1 MMRLLVFGL
10 LFCISG
16 WLGVKLVDKK
26 WQILPIVILSLSML
40 LGLYGFYVTLE
51 RLVVAHE
58 SDRLTSLMSDV
69 IHEIREDSSQIT
81 SETDM
86 DDYIGDLTQA
96 STNLRIQVISSDG
109 SVIGDTDLS
118 DHALA
123 NIENHS
129 NRPEFIQAIESGVGN
144 DVRFSTITSTDRIY
158 HSVVERINGQELVV
172 VISSPM
178 YQLKQMNFQLMG
190 ILIGMAFLSLS
201 FLIGTSYFSNRQINL
216 KVEEEQ
222 KKQDE
227 RIRQRTH
234 EIELMHRLANM
245 LAACNNMVEAQKIV
259 ADILPRILGNVN
271 GSVSLM
277 RSSRNQ
283 LLTQL
288 DWGEP
293 WVGSHAFSPDEC
305 WSLRKGR
312 VHLSNDDFHSLSCG
326 HMGEIENN
334 QTLCIPLTAHGNTI
348 GIMHLYFGQGDVKI
362 DAITEQLA
370 FSVAEHLGLALANL
384 NLQEKLRSQALS
396 DPLTGLFNRRFF
408 EQKLADVTM
417 NSGSGDYEVSLLMLD
432 LDHFKRFND
441 NFGHD
446 AGDYVLKEISLLLKN
461 SVKEDEVAFRL
472 GGEELAILLPGYDV
486 EAATMFA
493 EQICQEVRAMHLE
506 HKGLSL
512 GQLGVS
518 IGVSS
523 FPQPASD
530 SESLIKMADKALYMA
545 KDLGRSR
552 VVNHLQYKHTKS
564 DTELLELEL
573 AEFMSAS
580 DQQEVVE
587 EKSEEAPA

>member
-1 MMRLLVFGL
+1 
-10 LFCISG
+10 
-16 WLGVKLVDKK
+16 
-26 WQILPIVILSLSML
+26 ML

-109 SVIGDTDLS
+109 AVIGDTDLS

-158 HSVVERINGQELVV
+158 HSVVEQINGQELVV

-259 ADILPRILGNVN
+259 SDILPRILGNVN

-283 LLTQL
+283 LVTQL
-288 DWGEP
+288 DWGDTWP
-293 WVGSHAFSPDEC
+293 GSASFAPDEC

-312 VHLSNDDFHSLSCG
+312 VHQSNDDFHTLSCA
-326 HMGEIENN
+326 HMNEIEHN

-348 GIMHLYFGQGDVKI
+348 GIMHLYFGQGEVRI
-362 DAITEQLA
+362 DPIIEQLA
-370 FSVAEHLGLALANL
+370 FSVSEHLGLALANL
-384 NLQEKLRSQALS
+384 SLQEKLRSQALS

-408 EQKLADVTM
+408 EQKLEEHTM
-417 NSGSGDYEVSLLMLD
+417 NSATTEQPISLLMLD

-446 AGDYVLKEISLLLKN
+446 AGDFVLKEISALLKR
-461 SVKEDEVAFRL
+461 SVGDDEIACRL
-472 GGEELAILLPGYDV
+472 GGEELAVILPQSTM
-486 EAATMFA
+486 EQATEFA
-493 EQICQEVRAMHLE
+493 ETICESVRSMHLE

-518 IGVSS
+518 IGVATY
-523 FPQPASD
+523 PQPASD
-530 SESLIKMADKALYMA
+530 VEALVKMADQALYMA
-545 KDLGRSR
+545 KDTGRSR
-552 VVNHLQYKHTKS
+552 VVNYSQYSQFKTPHA
-564 DTELLELEL
+564 DVIELEDKKPS
-573 AEFMSAS
+573 FVS
-580 DQQEVVE
+580 
-587 EKSEEAPA
+587 

>member
-1 MMRLLVFGL
+1 MLV
-10 LFCISG
+10 
-16 WLGVKLVDKK
+16 
-26 WQILPIVILSLSML
+26 
-40 LGLYGFYVTLE
+40 GLYVFYTTLE
-51 RLVVAHE
+51 RLVVQHE
-58 SDRLTSLMSDV
+58 SDRLGSLMSDV
-69 IHEIREDSSQIT
+69 IYEIREDSHT
-81 SETDM
+81 FTPGMDV

-96 STNLRIQVISSDG
+96 STNLRIQVIATDG
-109 SVIGDTDLS
+109 VVIGDTDLS
-118 DHALA
+118 DHALS
-123 NIENHS
+123 NVENHGD
-129 NRPEFIQAIESGVGN
+129 RPEVIQALSDGVGS
-144 DVRFSTITSTDRIY
+144 DVRFSTVTSTDRIY
-158 HSVVERINGQELVV
+158 HSVIEPVNGTDYVI

-178 YQLKQMNFQLMG
+178 YQLKQMNLQLMS
-190 ILIGMAFLSLS
+190 ILVGMGVLSVGFLVAIS
-201 FLIGTSYFSNRQINL
+201 IISNRQINQ

-234 EIELMHRLANM
+234 EIELLHRLANM

-259 ADILPRILGNVN
+259 SDILPRILGKVN

-283 LLTQL
+283 LITQL
-288 DWGEP
+288 DWGEAWP
-293 WVGSHAFSPDEC
+293 GSVTFAPDEC

-312 VHLSNDDFHSLSCG
+312 VHQSNNEFHTLSCA
-326 HMGEIENN
+326 HMQDIEHN

-348 GIMHLYFGQGDVKI
+348 GIMHLYFGQGDIEI
-362 DAITEQLA
+362 DPITEQLA

-384 NLQEKLRSQALS
+384 SLQEKLRSQALS

-408 EQKLADVTM
+408 EQKLAELTM
-417 NSGSGDYEVSLLMLD
+417 NSSSNDYEVSLLMLD

-446 AGDYVLKEISLLLKN
+446 AGDYVLKEISSLLKN
-461 SVKEDEVAFRL
+461 SVKDDEVAFRL
-472 GGEELAILLPGYDV
+472 GGEELAILLPSYDV
-486 EAATMFA
+486 EAATLFA
-493 EQICQEVRAMHLE
+493 EQICQEVRGMHLE

-518 IGVSS
+518 IGVST

-552 VVNHLQYKHTKS
+552 VVNHLQYKHSKT
-564 DTELLELEL
+564 DAELLELEL
-573 AEFMSAS
+573 AEFMSS
-580 DQQEVVE
+580 TQDDVIVE
-587 EKSEEAPA
+587 EVKEA